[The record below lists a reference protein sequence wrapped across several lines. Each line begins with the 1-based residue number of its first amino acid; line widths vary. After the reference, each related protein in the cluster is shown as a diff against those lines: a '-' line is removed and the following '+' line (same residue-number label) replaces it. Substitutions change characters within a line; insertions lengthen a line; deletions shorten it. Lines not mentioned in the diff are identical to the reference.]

1 MTYHSNASILRI
13 LCKLDGSVFPR
24 VFLRAV
30 FFGAIG
36 AVAVCLWHVWTQ
48 TYERCISANSDMHT
62 YMSMMVAL
70 LIGFRTNNCYSRYD
84 RGVQISGAMRTHART
99 LVGQA
104 IAYIQQPAAAAA
116 GAGAVD
122 DEAQAVAVQQH
133 IGEIRRY
140 TLLLCLFFKR
150 HMHGQDAGFA
160 GDFSTSRSA
169 GAGAGQGESGAGG
182 LSAPLVSL
190 TTGAGQPPLP
200 PPQRGRAI
208 SEWAGPL
215 SSQELRAL
223 TACASGNERV
233 ALCSVWLRQEVS
245 AFAKRRCR
253 SLASRHTPHTDWF
266 DPGCVRQP
274 KCDCSSTVFRY
285 RMGC

>member
-70 LIGFRTNNCYSRYD
+70 LIGFRTNNW
-84 RGVQISGAMRTHART
+84 T